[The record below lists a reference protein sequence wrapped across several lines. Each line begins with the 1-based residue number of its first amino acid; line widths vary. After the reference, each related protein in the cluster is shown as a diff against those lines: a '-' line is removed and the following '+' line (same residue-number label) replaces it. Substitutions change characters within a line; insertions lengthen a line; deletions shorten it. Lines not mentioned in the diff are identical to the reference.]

1 MCEHVAQQIVL
12 ASRVTYFSV
21 LKTNLLS
28 ETIVSQT
35 QQAVI
40 CSNSI
45 IIGIYLP
52 IKKFTIG

>member
-12 ASRVTYFSV
+12 AYRVTYFSV

-45 IIGIYLP
+45 IISIYLP
-52 IKKFTIG
+52 IKNFTIG